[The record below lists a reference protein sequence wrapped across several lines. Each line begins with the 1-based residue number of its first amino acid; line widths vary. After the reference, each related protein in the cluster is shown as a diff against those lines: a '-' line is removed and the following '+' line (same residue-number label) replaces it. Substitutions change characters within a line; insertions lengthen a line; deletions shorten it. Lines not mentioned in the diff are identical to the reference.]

1 MTVNKTRKITATILS
16 LFMLQMSDINYFLT
30 SAIDSDTTFSETKN
44 DTSLMTSEIP
54 EQALSLDALPDSLYN
69 EIEANLQNAVKLEE
83 STYSDLFSISTIN
96 DDGTKSIMSF
106 NNPVKYYDDETGDIC
121 FIDNAFVSAADDN
134 DIAFE
139 NSGNSYNAQFPV
151 NINDG
156 VVFSESNFSITMK
169 PINVVENCSPQIINN
184 ELVYS
189 NAYNEDTDIC
199 YSLEHSGI
207 KESIIVDEPTGC
219 SRYYFE
225 ISAEGLVPDAESG
238 KTITLFDETT
248 DEPIFVIQPIFIM
261 DSYVGEYID
270 GEEHTTYDNYYDIE
284 LQDDGTYLLCMNLDE
299 EFLNAESTVYPC
311 IIDPSIWGA
320 NQYDNSS
327 SYVLQSGGSS
337 YINNQLSVG
346 TFNGSGEHLSYVK
359 SNSIDQFRWIEPS
372 RLQSAQFIVKSAS
385 SGYTNSCTIECYDS
399 TTLSDVSS
407 VSYSQL
413 TSSLGSLQSSTTFTT
428 LGATYS
434 FDVTELF
441 RSWIS
446 YELGEGGKN
455 PDYGFI
461 LRGASGASTP
471 GRYFSSTSSSD
482 TYFHLVYQEGE
493 EIQDGFYNI
502 RNVSTGTYLKYNN
515 GGQLTLS
522 SSPSTD
528 ECKWQAILQRSE
540 DRSTTYGAYT
550 LSPFNDLNVSMK
562 GTATGEAV
570 TTNSSGNKFRIIRNA
585 DGTFR
590 IMPAGSNYAS
600 VSNAIG
606 ISSGYATLQEYSNI
620 STMKWT
626 FEPVVNRFF
635 SEYTPEK
642 FNDDSVRNR
651 LNCYGYV
658 MGHILKYNIS
668 ISGNYKQQPGEFA
681 YSSDLSSL
689 KPHIATSS
697 EVYLDNIEY
706 NMNLDANRL
715 GYTVT
720 EYVPE
725 NETVEQFGSDSRL
738 IAVVVKCF
746 GTYPY
751 HFYMQHND
759 GSWSHKK
766 GENEVTNKVYTIN
779 NSEPIYL
786 NNQNIIE
793 YAGDNNYI
801 NGTVRFFVIT
811 RDAVADYAHG
821 TYDSDIEQ
829 EAELYYTDIAGDNL
843 FTASHIST
851 DTQYGCIDTCNDE
864 DYFVISSTTNK
875 KHLIVT
881 SSYIKDE
888 SGASIASNSEDLNCD
903 IYDYNGNLI
912 YSDTEIGQV
921 YTEITFEANKN
932 YFIKIY
938 NSSKNPCDYT
948 LYLL

>member
-1 MTVNKTRKITATILS
+1 MTVRKITATILS
-16 LFMLQMSDINYFLT
+16 LFMIQMSDINYFLALAT
-30 SAIDSDTTFSETKN
+30 EADTTVSETEN
-44 DTSLMTSEIP
+44 DMDLMTSEIT

-69 EIEANLQNAVKLEE
+69 ELEANLQNAVKLEE

-106 NNPVKYYDDETGDIC
+106 NNPVKYYDETGDIC

-156 VVFSESNFSITMK
+156 VVFSESDFSITMK

-299 EFLNAESTVYPC
+299 EFLNADSTVYPC
-311 IIDPSIWGA
+311 IIDPTIWA
-320 NQYDNSS
+320 AKQYDNSS
-327 SYVLQSGGSS
+327 SYVLQSGVSA
-337 YINNQLSVG
+337 YVNNQLSVG
-346 TFNGSGEHLSYVK
+346 TFNGSGEHISYVK
-359 SNSIDQFRWIEPS
+359 SNSIEKYRWIEPD
-372 RLQSAQFIVKSAS
+372 RLESVEFKVKADS
-385 SGYTNSCTIECYDS
+385 SGYTNACTIGCYDS
-399 TTLSDVSS
+399 TLNSSVSS
-407 VSYSQL
+407 VTYSSL
-413 TSSLGSLQSSTTFTT
+413 ISSLGTLQSSTTFTT

-461 LRGASGASTP
+461 LRGASGSSTP

-482 TYFHLVYQEGE
+482 TYFYIRYHEGE
-493 EIQDGFYNI
+493 ELDDGFYAI
-502 RNVSTGTYLKYNN
+502 RNVSTGNYLKFNN
-515 GGQLTLS
+515 GGALNFS
-522 SSPSTD
+522 SSLNDS
-528 ECKWQAILQRSE
+528 CKWQLILSKSE
-540 DRSTTYGAYT
+540 DRATTYGAYT
-550 LSPFNDLNVSMK
+550 ISPFNNLNVSMS
-562 GTATGEAV
+562 GTTTGQSV
-570 TTNSSGNKFRIIRNA
+570 TTQASGNYFRIIRNGKGTDTTEVLPNIVFINA
-585 DGTFR
+585 DNTFR

-642 FNDDSVRNR
+642 YNNTIVKNR

-658 MGHILKYNIS
+658 MGHILKYDIS
-668 ISGNYKQQPGEFA
+668 YDMYKQHPGEFA
-681 YSSDLSSL
+681 KSSDLSLAKDLYGINFSL
-689 KPHIATSS
+689 
-697 EVYLDNIEY
+697 
-706 NMNLDANRL
+706 
-715 GYTVT
+715 
-720 EYVPE
+720 
-725 NETVEQFGSDSRL
+725 SR
-738 IAVVVKCF
+738 
-746 GTYPY
+746 
-751 HFYMQHND
+751 
-759 GSWSHKK
+759 
-766 GENEVTNKVYTIN
+766 
-779 NSEPIYL
+779 
-786 NNQNIIE
+786 
-793 YAGDNNYI
+793 
-801 NGTVRFFVIT
+801 
-811 RDAVADYAHG
+811 
-821 TYDSDIEQ
+821 
-829 EAELYYTDIAGDNL
+829 
-843 FTASHIST
+843 
-851 DTQYGCIDTCNDE
+851 
-864 DYFVISSTTNK
+864 
-875 KHLIVT
+875 
-881 SSYIKDE
+881 
-888 SGASIASNSEDLNCD
+888 
-903 IYDYNGNLI
+903 
-912 YSDTEIGQV
+912 
-921 YTEITFEANKN
+921 
-932 YFIKIY
+932 
-938 NSSKNPCDYT
+938 
-948 LYLL
+948 

>member
-1 MTVNKTRKITATILS
+1 MTVRKITATILS
-16 LFMLQMSDINYFLT
+16 LFMLQMSDINYFLA
-30 SAIDSDTTFSETKN
+30 SATESNTTVSETEN

-151 NINDG
+151 NVNDG

-299 EFLNAESTVYPC
+299 EFLNADSTVYPC
-311 IIDPSIWGA
+311 IIDPTIWA
-320 NQYDNSS
+320 AKQYDNSS
-327 SYVLQSGGSS
+327 SYVLQSGGSA
-337 YINNQLSVG
+337 YVNNQLSVG
-346 TFNGSGEHLSYVK
+346 TFNGSGEHISYVK
-359 SNSIDQFRWIEPS
+359 SNSIEKYRWIEPD
-372 RLQSAQFIVKSAS
+372 RLESVEFKVKADS
-385 SGYTNSCTIECYDS
+385 SGYTNACTIGCYDS
-399 TTLSDVSS
+399 TLNSSVSS
-407 VSYSQL
+407 VTYSSL
-413 TSSLGSLQSSTTFTT
+413 ISSLGTLQSSTTFTT

-461 LRGASGASTP
+461 LRGVSGSSTP

-482 TYFHLVYQEGE
+482 TYFNIRYHEGE
-493 EIQDGFYNI
+493 ELDDGFYAI
-502 RNVSTGTYLKYNN
+502 RNVSTGNYLKFNN
-515 GGQLTLS
+515 GGALNFS
-522 SSPSTD
+522 SSLNDS
-528 ECKWQAILQRSE
+528 CKWQLILSKSE
-540 DRSTTYGAYT
+540 DRATTYGAYAI
-550 LSPFNDLNVSMK
+550 SPFNNLNVSMS
-562 GTATGEAV
+562 GTTTGQSV
-570 TTNSSGNKFRIIRNA
+570 TTQASGNYFRIIRNA
-585 DGTFR
+585 DDTFR
-590 IMPAGSNYAS
+590 IMPAGSNYAN

-642 FNDDSVRNR
+642 INNSEDTKHR
-651 LNCYGYV
+651 LNCYAYAFGFVEYYDISYDGKQHPGYFASDDE
-658 MGHILKYNIS
+658 IDLAKNL
-668 ISGNYKQQPGEFA
+668 FA
-681 YSSDLSSL
+681 YDDSQELM
-689 KPHIATSS
+689 
-697 EVYLDNIEY
+697 NIMVY
-706 NMNLDANRL
+706 NMNLDASRF
-715 GYTVT
+715 GYSLT
-720 EYVPE
+720 EYTTE
-725 NETVEQFGSDSRL
+725 NDTVEQFGSNSRL
-738 IAVVVKCF
+738 IAVI
-746 GTYPY
+746 TQSNSRY

-759 GSWSHKK
+759 GTWSHKSGDDPARDTAFSSTDSVPK
-766 GENEVTNKVYTIN
+766 
-779 NSEPIYL
+779 YL
-786 NNQNIIE
+786 NNGNIKEYVYDDYSGGVVKFFIITKDAVRDYPHGNSNSPTQNVL
-793 YAGDNNYI
+793 YFTDMAGDNMFTASSI
-801 NGTVRFFVIT
+801 STGTKEACFDTNNDVDFFVINSPT
-811 RDAVADYAHG
+811 TKVCTITTACESGY
-821 TYDSDIEQ
+821 DIEC
-829 EAELYYTDIAGDNL
+829 E
-843 FTASHIST
+843 
-851 DTQYGCIDTCNDE
+851 
-864 DYFVISSTTNK
+864 
-875 KHLIVT
+875 
-881 SSYIKDE
+881 
-888 SGASIASNSEDLNCD
+888 

-912 YSDTEIGQV
+912 ISDTITGQV
-921 YTEITFEANKN
+921 NKKFPVLAGKN
-932 YFIKIY
+932 CFIKIY
-938 NSSKNPCDYT
+938 NHDNCPGEYT
-948 LYLL
+948 ITIT